1 VVDSA
6 CLHPG
11 DATAG
16 GSRPVAGARYEVC

>member
-6 CLHPG
+6 CLHAG

-16 GSRPVAGARYEVC
+16 GSRRVAGARYEEC

>member
-16 GSRPVAGARYEVC
+16 GSQGVARARYEVC

>member
-6 CLHPG
+6 CLHPR

-16 GSRPVAGARYEVC
+16 GSRGVAGARYELC